1 RSAMAPSAPWAYHY
15 RSVLV
20 LGTFVSALVVM
31 YADVIGAIAVLQV
44 LYGVHATERG
54 GNYYYASTIPRFI
67 HMNILNQTRKL
78 HELQDQRVLYVEP
91 SDTDP
96 TDYFIVPDNCIS
108 LGYQF
113 SDILYNESYVIPL
126 IQRIL
131 DGLNTS
137 INLTATPMTHSLL
150 ADCDY
155 SGRHFQDTTMFKVF
169 LVDSSLTLM
178 WSIAMQTMAAMR
190 EMTRLEAA
198 VGAAIV
204 SQAEF
209 AKFGVGPDDPPDAP
223 WSFGLTYDGT
233 SNYRTLVSIN
243 FPYEVDTPFFE
254 TYHDDILPSNEY
266 AWRIQ
271 STNESLTI
279 AGHTGYYRGSKNSQT
294 NNVRFLIAMSG
305 NPIRDFVVDVFPAM
319 PFTKDSWAWIQGLVI
334 MTIGVRIG
342 FTIAV
347 AFDIAVTTMIAQR
360 EFRLPDVFATIKQQL
375 HLRAVL
381 VLLAFVGDD
390 FWSLQEWALTA
401 GYNRYNLLPMFIV
414 KDNIRSD
421 FLILF
426 LVWTDV
432 VASILHVGIWPAIPV
447 VVYMVC
453 YSYSETLVVSLTSST
468 RDE

>member
-1 RSAMAPSAPWAYHY
+1 
-15 RSVLV
+15 
-20 LGTFVSALVVM
+20 
-31 YADVIGAIAVLQV
+31 
-44 LYGVHATERG
+44 
-54 GNYYYASTIPRFI
+54 
-67 HMNILNQTRKL
+67 
-78 HELQDQRVLYVEP
+78 
-91 SDTDP
+91 
-96 TDYFIVPDNCIS
+96 
-108 LGYQF
+108 
-113 SDILYNESYVIPL
+113 
-126 IQRIL
+126 
-131 DGLNTS
+131 
-137 INLTATPMTHSLL
+137 
-150 ADCDY
+150 
-155 SGRHFQDTTMFKVF
+155 
-169 LVDSSLTLM
+169 
-178 WSIAMQTMAAMR
+178 
-190 EMTRLEAA
+190 
-198 VGAAIV
+198 
-204 SQAEF
+204 
-209 AKFGVGPDDPPDAP
+209 
-223 WSFGLTYDGT
+223 
-233 SNYRTLVSIN
+233 
-243 FPYEVDTPFFE
+243 
-254 TYHDDILPSNEY
+254 
-266 AWRIQ
+266 
-271 STNESLTI
+271 
-279 AGHTGYYRGSKNSQT
+279 YYRGSKNSQT

-453 YSYSETLVVSLTSST
+453 YSYSETLV
-468 RDE
+468 